1 MFAYSYQTAV
11 YGLCVL
17 SALWLSN
24 PVSGEKVLESP
35 GMIQDLREALAELAG
50 EGRSYLGR
58 LAGEQTLLS
67 VHKAFSQVLG
77 VVAGSL
83 SGGLNV
89 LLQYASHFLQ
99 AAGIQAEFPVSRVSP
114 EGVSF
119 VAQWVIVALIGYSL
133 ISFVF
138 RLVASTL
145 RRAMWLL
152 KVGVALV
159 CFGLI
164 LRDHSVGT
172 HTMVVRLAVL
182 VCVCVLLGVGSLQR
196 STAVDKTAHLEEQVK
211 TLERRLREMER
222 WRRTEE

>member
-1 MFAYSYQTAV
+1 
-11 YGLCVL
+11 
-17 SALWLSN
+17 
-24 PVSGEKVLESP
+24 
-35 GMIQDLREALAELAG
+35 
-50 EGRSYLGR
+50 
-58 LAGEQTLLS
+58 
-67 VHKAFSQVLG
+67 
-77 VVAGSL
+77 
-83 SGGLNV
+83 
-89 LLQYASHFLQ
+89 
-99 AAGIQAEFPVSRVSP
+99 
-114 EGVSF
+114 
-119 VAQWVIVALIGYSL
+119 
-133 ISFVF
+133 
-138 RLVASTL
+138 
-145 RRAMWLL
+145 MWLL

>member
-1 MFAYSYQTAV
+1 M
-11 YGLCVL
+11 L
-17 SALWLSN
+17 STLWLS
-24 PVSGEKVLESP
+24 VSGLKVLESP
-35 GMIQDLREALAELAG
+35 GMIQDLRAALAELAG
-50 EGRSYLGR
+50 EGRSYLCR
-58 LAGEQTLLS
+58 LTGEQTLLS

-83 SGGLNV
+83 SEGLNV
-89 LLQYASHFLQ
+89 LLQYVSHFLQ

-114 EGVSF
+114 EEVSF
-119 VAQWVIVALIGYSL
+119 VAQWVVVALIGYWL

-152 KVGVALV
+152 KVAVALV

-172 HTMVVRLAVL
+172 DTMAVRLAVL
-182 VCVCVLLGVGSLQR
+182 VCVCVLLGVGTLQR
-196 STAVDKTAHLEEQVK
+196 STASNKTTHLEEQVK
-211 TLERRLREMER
+211 ILERRLREMES